1 MKISDTNLPRDARER
16 VEAELRPGE
25 ELQWAGTYG
34 KLPRGAISMMLIV
47 DFIAV
52 VLSVVVAVL
61 SWRDSQSVTMLLIC
75 AAGGFGIPYLSY
87 AKMRAYQRTV
97 CMLTNHRVAW
107 LQADKKGVLSLPLTE
122 NMIRRVV
129 MKQGGSGD
137 IVFACV
143 EDDERCVFYNVPK
156 VRELVSRITELSA
169 GR

>member
-1 MKISDTNLPRDARER
+1 MNVSDTTLNRDARER

-34 KLPRGAISMMLIV
+34 KMPRGAISMMLIV
-47 DFIAV
+47 DFIVV
-52 VLSVVVAVL
+52 VLAAVVAVL
-61 SWRDSQSVTMLLIC
+61 SWRDAQSIPMLFIC
-75 AAGGFGIPYLSY
+75 ILGGLGMPYLSFV
-87 AKMRAYQRTV
+87 KMRAYLRTV
-97 CMLTNHRVAW
+97 CMFTNHRVAW
-107 LQADKKGVLSLPLTE
+107 LYTDKKGILSLPLTE

-129 MKQGGSGD
+129 MKQGGCGD
-137 IVFACV
+137 IVFACA